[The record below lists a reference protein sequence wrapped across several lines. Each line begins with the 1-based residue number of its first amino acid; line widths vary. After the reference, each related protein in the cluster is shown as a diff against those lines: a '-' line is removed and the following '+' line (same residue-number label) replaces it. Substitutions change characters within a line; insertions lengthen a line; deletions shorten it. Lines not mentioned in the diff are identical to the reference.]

1 MSALEEGDPTQLGT
15 GAPGDSH
22 IAFSQ
27 ASSPHH
33 VDVAQAEE
41 QFHALSRQLTVRSEI
56 GQSNSKLSESTAAGN
71 DIEKG
76 DAGEQGEGFNLLEYL
91 TSSNDA
97 NQRAGIKHKVAT
109 NSIPILCRNHV
120 LIFDFL
126 HRYRTLESSG
136 RTCRWTLREAWI
148 ARYR

>member
-1 MSALEEGDPTQLGT
+1 MSALEEGDPHPA
-15 GAPGDSH
+15 GAPARQAIH
-22 IAFSQ
+22 ISYFLRRP
-27 ASSPHH
+27 SSHH

-76 DAGEQGEGFNLLEYL
+76 EAGEQGEGFNLLEYL

-109 NSIPILCRNHV
+109 NSIPISCRKPCSH
-120 LIFDFL
+120 FFL
-126 HRYRTLESSG
+126 SS
-136 RTCRWTLREAWI
+136 I
-148 ARYR
+148 

>member
-1 MSALEEGDPTQLGT
+1 MSALEGDPNQLGT
-15 GAPGDSH
+15 GAQRDSH

-27 ASSPHH
+27 ASSSHH
-33 VDVAQAEE
+33 VDVVQAEE
-41 QFHALSRQLTVRSEI
+41 QFHALSRQLTARSEI

-76 DAGEQGEGFNLLEYL
+76 DAGEQGERFDLQEYL

-109 NSIPILCRNHV
+109 NSIPIFSRELVLIRFFIDIECRNC
-120 LIFDFL
+120 LGGL
-126 HRYRTLESSG
+126 TSG
-136 RTCRWTLREAWI
+136 SRRRHG
-148 ARYR
+148 